1 MSDEQNTDFDL
12 SSAIEKIQ
20 EMMSNDEGQSQL
32 NRIISAFTAG
42 TEEKSESAKG
52 GGGFPDFDGI
62 DQIDMMIKLGNILSA
77 MKSESGGKS
86 EALLYAIKPYLG
98 NVQTGKDGQRSED
111 YGHGKGYEC
120 FKGQRNRFGVVG
132 AFTQKLSK

>member
-32 NRIISAFTAG
+32 NSIISAFTAG

-86 EALLYAIKPYLG
+86 EALLYAIKPYLRKSRQEKTDSAVKIMG
-98 NVQTGKDGQRSED
+98 MVRVMNVLKDSGIGFE
-111 YGHGKGYEC
+111 
-120 FKGQRNRFGVVG
+120 
-132 AFTQKLSK
+132 L

>member
-1 MSDEQNTDFDL
+1 MSDQQNTDFDL

-32 NRIISAFTAG
+32 NSIISAFTAG

-86 EALLYAIKPYLG
+86 EALLYAIKPYLRKSRQEKTDSAVKIMG
-98 NVQTGKDGQRSED
+98 MVRVMNVLKDSGIGFE
-111 YGHGKGYEC
+111 
-120 FKGQRNRFGVVG
+120 
-132 AFTQKLSK
+132 L

>member
-32 NRIISAFTAG
+32 NSIISAFTAG

-86 EALLYAIKPYLG
+86 EALLYAIKPYLRKSRQEKTDSAVKIMG
-98 NVQTGKDGQRSED
+98 MVRVMNVLKDSGIGLE
-111 YGHGKGYEC
+111 
-120 FKGQRNRFGVVG
+120 
-132 AFTQKLSK
+132 L

>member
-1 MSDEQNTDFDL
+1 MSDQQNTDFDL

-32 NRIISAFTAG
+32 NSIISAFTAG

-52 GGGFPDFDGI
+52 GAGFPDFDGI

-86 EALLYAIKPYLG
+86 EALLYAIKPYLRKSRQEKTDSAVKIMG
-98 NVQTGKDGQRSED
+98 MVRVMNVLKDSGIGFE
-111 YGHGKGYEC
+111 
-120 FKGQRNRFGVVG
+120 
-132 AFTQKLSK
+132 L